1 MFENMNTHWQN
12 VRRDCGHWPFTQ
24 NGIRYTGVYP
34 SEKCSSANKNLIANA
49 KARNPLSIRQVT
61 QHLTQDQTTT
71 LYLRLW
77 ENTVLKDI
85 VRDSP
90 ECSSVVLSWQLM
102 GQTTSVSSTS
112 ATDCC
117 YYLGTTTQIDGI
129 PGVTCTS
136 TGNVTGINWGS
147 QALRN
152 SIPTEIG
159 TLPNLLQLNLS
170 SNQLNGSVPSSL
182 GDLSDLKQLDLGE
195 NPLLDGT
202 FRASC
207 QTTDLVVTNTSIIL
221 CGCLA
226 ASTAATGFAP
236 PGTPHECLAERL
248 SEPDDTFFNSSLT
261 LKKRSFLPT
270 LVFSE
275 PIGAYVYT
283 CHVDSNK
290 NPMQTCLNAMAQIC
304 HYSTASKCRNAVD
317 TMFRQMNTWWQSVR
331 RACGRWQWT
340 DGSAGV
346 YPSAAC
352 YAANEDL
359 KKNAKY
365 IFKYTFQEKT
375 VYALQ
380 DVTYAVTDS
389 MNQRLWGIETL
400 SVAT

>member
-1 MFENMNTHWQN
+1 MPHSEKNAPSAIAMTLAMVSMIGPADAKQVFDKVIRGRSYTCNTDSNMNPQTDCLSSIAILCNTTDRTWDSTKKANCQTEVNMMFENMNTHWQN

-61 QHLTQDQTTT
+61 QDLTQDQTTT

-159 TLPNLLQLNLS
+159 TLPNLLQL
-170 SNQLNGSVPSSL
+170 
-182 GDLSDLKQLDLGE
+182 
-195 NPLLDGT
+195 
-202 FRASC
+202 
-207 QTTDLVVTNTSIIL
+207 
-221 CGCLA
+221 
-226 ASTAATGFAP
+226 
-236 PGTPHECLAERL
+236 
-248 SEPDDTFFNSSLT
+248 
-261 LKKRSFLPT
+261 
-270 LVFSE
+270 
-275 PIGAYVYT
+275 
-283 CHVDSNK
+283 
-290 NPMQTCLNAMAQIC
+290 
-304 HYSTASKCRNAVD
+304 
-317 TMFRQMNTWWQSVR
+317 
-331 RACGRWQWT
+331 
-340 DGSAGV
+340 
-346 YPSAAC
+346 
-352 YAANEDL
+352 
-359 KKNAKY
+359 
-365 IFKYTFQEKT
+365 
-375 VYALQ
+375 
-380 DVTYAVTDS
+380 
-389 MNQRLWGIETL
+389 
-400 SVAT
+400 